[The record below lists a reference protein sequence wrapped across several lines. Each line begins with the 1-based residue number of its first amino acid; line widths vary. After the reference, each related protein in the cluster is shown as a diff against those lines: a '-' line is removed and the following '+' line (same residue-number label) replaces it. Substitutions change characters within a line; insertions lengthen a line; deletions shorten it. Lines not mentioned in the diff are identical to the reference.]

1 MEAQAYEL
9 DRFAP
14 RLQQAQQNIRVAQ
27 ADKKALRRASL
38 HGVKIAA
45 FICIMLAL
53 ICSLLY
59 SKSITTELA
68 FDLNVTQNE
77 MVEAKSEYAYL
88 SNEMELKANIKNI
101 EQRAAELGLVKMSPS
116 QITYVTVA
124 KENKLVIAQSST
136 KNIIE
141 NVKSGFLSFME
152 YMAP

>member
-1 MEAQAYEL
+1 MESNAYEL
-9 DRFAP
+9 ERFAP
-14 RLQQAQQNIRVAQ
+14 REQQAQIRVAKTEQ
-27 ADKKALRRASL
+27 KTLRRASL
-38 HGVKIAA
+38 RGVKIAA
-45 FICIMLAL
+45 LICIMLAL

-68 FDLNVTQNE
+68 RNINLTEQE
-77 MVEAKSEYAYL
+77 IVEAKSEYAYL

-116 QITYVTVA
+116 QITYVTVT
-124 KENKLVIAQSST
+124 KENKLVVAQNSAKIAF
-136 KNIIE
+136 E

>member
-9 DRFAP
+9 ERFAP
-14 RLQQAQQNIRVAQ
+14 REQQTQNIRVA
-27 ADKKALRRASL
+27 KNEEKSLRKASL
-38 HGVKIAA
+38 RGVKIAA
-45 FICIMLAL
+45 LICIMLAL

-68 FDLNVTQNE
+68 RNINLTEQE
-77 MVEAKSEYAYL
+77 IIEAKSEYAYL

-116 QITYVTVA
+116 QITYVTVT
-124 KENKLVIAQSST
+124 KENKLVVAQNSA
-136 KNIIE
+136 KKAME